1 MDTEENQRQV
11 FLSAHSPW
19 KSLARFP
26 HSHRRDEAM
35 EKWKA
40 QNRAFPLSHGTTID
54 MDTESRKRPGGGGSR
69 PLQAHRSIRKCCS
82 TVVCS
87 AKTMATINAVANQNG
102 GCGKTTTAMN
112 LATAA
117 WPSAG
122 YKVLLIDADQQG
134 SASAWRNA
142 TEESQLPFE
151 TVAITTPVLHRDI
164 PKLVHRSQ
172 YEVVIVDCPPGGGG
186 AGKSDGSRSADVTRS
201 AMMAADVVLLPVQ
214 PTPMDYQAS
223 AIMLPLLRDMAF
235 YKPDLRILLLISRKS
250 AALTRL
256 GKEARQAAEQFF
268 AVDGLAV
275 RVLETEICNRQAY
288 AEAPATGKMILQYA
302 PGTRAADETTKLTR
316 EIIECL
322 TKTAAAS

>member
-1 MDTEENQRQV
+1 MPQFDCTAVQLYANQR
-11 FLSAHSPW
+11 
-19 KSLARFP
+19 R
-26 HSHRRDEAM
+26 
-35 EKWKA
+35 
-40 QNRAFPLSHGTTID
+40 
-54 MDTESRKRPGGGGSR
+54 
-69 PLQAHRSIRKCCS
+69 
-82 TVVCS
+82 
-87 AKTMATINAVANQNG
+87 MATIIAVANQKG

-112 LATAA
+112 LAGGLAT
-117 WPSAG
+117 AG

-164 PKLVHRSQ
+164 PKLVQRSQ

-223 AIMLPLLRDMAF
+223 AIMLPLLRDIAF

-250 AALTRL
+250 PTLTRL

-275 RVLETEICNRQAY
+275 RVLDTEICNRQAY
-288 AEAPATGKMILQYA
+288 AEAPATGKMILHYA
-302 PGTRAADETTKLTR
+302 PGTRAADETTELTR

-322 TKTAAAS
+322 TKNAAAS